1 MQILESSHTI
11 GSFNIFVY
19 SLNHTFGVFAISES
33 WLIPHPPPPPPPPT
47 KTFMESWGTHMLVLS
62 QRTELEVG
70 CNLTLELSVL
80 NFSLTKC

>member
-33 WLIPHPPPPPPPPT
+33 WLIPPPPPQQKHLWNHDCVIPENRP
-47 KTFMESWGTHMLVLS
+47 GGRV
-62 QRTELEVG
+62 
-70 CNLTLELSVL
+70 
-80 NFSLTKC
+80 